1 MSTADPLDG
10 RRLMIKLVL
19 VVNPPPGAK
28 VGHTDAA
35 FSLAQRIHLEA
46 GLLARRLCG
55 EQCTVETDRSITVI

>member
-10 RRLMIKLVL
+10 RRLVLKLVL
-19 VVNPPPGAK
+19 VVDPPEASE

-35 FSLAQRIHLEA
+35 IRLGQRIALEA

-55 EQCTVETDRSITVI
+55 EQCTVEADRSITVI